1 MSRSKTELGRQ
12 LSMASMHGNISAVKK
27 LLAAGADM
35 EVSIPISGMLM
46 SALNA
51 AAYAN
56 HVSR

>member
-1 MSRSKTELGRQ
+1 MSKSKTELGRQ
-12 LSMASMHGNISAVKK
+12 LSMASMQGNLTAVKK

-35 EVSIPISGMLM
+35 EVSIRIRGMLM